1 MLLAELRGMDRLLAV
16 ILAEARDGERMGFRM
31 GRLWGVRLSAQGLA
45 CGRGSV
51 TLGALGDVL
60 YGGGGLDHCPVGT
73 FSPGFSPLL
82 PPCIPAT
89 LMLSR
94 WHTGPHPCPPGGSS
108 QALVLKGD
116 GENLPEMPGRASCT
130 PPPPSAP
137 CVCWLQAWKRVTVL
151 PGCAKV
157 PQLFLIYSFG

>member
-60 YGGGGLDHCPVGT
+60 YGGGGASIIALLGH
-73 FSPGFSPLL
+73 SPLASL
-82 PPCIPAT
+82 PCSLPVYLP
-89 LMLSR
+89 LS
-94 WHTGPHPCPPGGSS
+94 C
-108 QALVLKGD
+108 
-116 GENLPEMPGRASCT
+116 
-130 PPPPSAP
+130 
-137 CVCWLQAWKRVTVL
+137 
-151 PGCAKV
+151 
-157 PQLFLIYSFG
+157 